1 MRAMRKPDISPAKM
15 RSPIP
20 NMLRIDLRHK
30 RKLEK
35 TTKNNKE

>member
-1 MRAMRKPDISPAKM
+1 MRVTRKQDISPAKM

-20 NMLRIDLRHK
+20 NMLRIDLRRK